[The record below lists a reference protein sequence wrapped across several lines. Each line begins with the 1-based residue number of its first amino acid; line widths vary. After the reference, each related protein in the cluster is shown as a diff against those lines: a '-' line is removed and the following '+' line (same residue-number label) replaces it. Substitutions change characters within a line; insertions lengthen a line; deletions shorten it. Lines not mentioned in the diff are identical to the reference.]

1 MLVGVGTEVVD
12 RVEEVLVTKLE
23 DECEEVEAET
33 ETASE
38 KSVDV
43 VVESDIGAV
52 ESCGAWLG
60 MGLSDDITSWV

>member
-1 MLVGVGTEVVD
+1 MLVGTEVVD
-12 RVEEVLVTKLE
+12 RVEEVLVTELE

-43 VVESDIGAV
+43 VVDSNIGVV
-52 ESCGAWLG
+52 EICGAWVG
-60 MGLSDDITSWV
+60 MPPLDAIASSV